1 MNNTKKTIK
10 PLAMIVSLSYL
21 LATALPM
28 QVMADPAEF
37 ILDTESAADDDLMNE
52 ALVMQNKAELTVFID
67 GEWAPDYLKFTAAV
81 KLLK

>member
-37 ILDTESAADDDLMNE
+37 ILDTENE
-52 ALVMQNKAELTVFID
+52 TIEIEEK
-67 GEWAPDYLKFTAAV
+67 
-81 KLLK
+81 